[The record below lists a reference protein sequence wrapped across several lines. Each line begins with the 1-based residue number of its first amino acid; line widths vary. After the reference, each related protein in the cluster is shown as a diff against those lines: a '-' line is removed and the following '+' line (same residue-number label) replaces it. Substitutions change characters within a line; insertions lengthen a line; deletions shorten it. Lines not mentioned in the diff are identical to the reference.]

1 MGKDP
6 GGEPAEMSIE
16 TTHAEGLGRVTLAD
30 PPLNILT
37 RSMLAQLRDSLA
49 ELASEPT
56 LRAVLLTATG
66 KHFSAGADVGEHLPP
81 TYRELIPEF
90 LDTVL
95 AIATFPLPV
104 VAAVQGRCLGGGFE
118 VAMSADLI
126 VAAEGASFGQPE
138 ILLGV
143 LPPAACAMLPFLC
156 GRGTASQIVY
166 TGETLSSADA
176 LRAGIVQQ
184 VVPDDHLVEAA
195 LELAGS
201 ITRHSGATLRA
212 AKQML
217 AGGDEAALR
226 EALARAGR
234 IYADQ
239 LMETR
244 DAVEGLR
251 SFMEKRR
258 PTWSH
263 Q

>member
-1 MGKDP
+1 
-6 GGEPAEMSIE
+6 MSIE
-16 TTHAEGLGRVTLAD
+16 TSHAEGLGRVTLTD

-37 RSMLAQLRDSLA
+37 RSMLAQLREGLA
-49 ELASEPT
+49 ELAAEPS
-56 LRAVLLTATG
+56 LRAVLLAATG

-138 ILLGV
+138 IMLGV
-143 LPPAACAMLPFLC
+143 LPPAACALLPFLC
-156 GRGTASQIVY
+156 GRGAAARIVY
-166 TGETLSSADA
+166 TGENLSSADA
-176 LRAGIVQQ
+176 LQAGIVQQ
-184 VVPDDHLVEAA
+184 VVPDDQLEAA
-195 LELAGS
+195 ALQLAQQ
-201 ITRHSGATLRA
+201 ITRHSGATLRS

-217 AGGDEAALR
+217 AGGNEPALR
-226 EALARAGR
+226 EALTHAGR
-234 IYADQ
+234 IYTEQ

-244 DAVEGLR
+244 DAVEGLQ

-258 PTWSH
+258 PTWSN

>member
-1 MGKDP
+1 
-6 GGEPAEMSIE
+6 MSIE
-16 TTHAEGLGRVTLAD
+16 TSHAEGLGRVTLTD

-37 RSMLAQLRDSLA
+37 RSMLARLREGLA
-49 ELASEPT
+49 DLAAEPS

-81 TYRELIPEF
+81 TYEELIPEF

-143 LPPAACAMLPFLC
+143 LPPAACALLPFLC
-156 GRGTASQIVY
+156 GRGAAAEIVY
-166 TGETLSSADA
+166 TGERISAADA
-176 LRAGIVQQ
+176 LQAGIVRH
-184 VVPDDHLVEAA
+184 VFPDDR
-195 LELAGS
+195 LEEESLQLAGR
-201 ITRHSGATLRA
+201 ITRHSGSTLRQ
-212 AKQML
+212 AKRML
-217 AGGDEAALR
+217 AGGNEPALR
-226 EALARAGR
+226 EALTRAGK
-234 IYADQ
+234 IYTGQ

-244 DAVEGLR
+244 DAVEGLQ

-263 Q
+263 R

>member
-1 MGKDP
+1 
-6 GGEPAEMSIE
+6 MSIE
-16 TTHAEGLGRVTLAD
+16 ASHAEGLGRITLTD

-37 RSMLAQLRDSLA
+37 RSMLAQLKKGLA
-49 ELASEPT
+49 ELAAEPS
-56 LRAVLLTATG
+56 LRVVLLTATG

-81 TYRELIPEF
+81 TYEELIPEF

-95 AIATFPLPV
+95 SIATFPLPV

-156 GRGTASQIVY
+156 GRGTAAEIVY
-166 TGETLSSADA
+166 TGEAMSSADA

-184 VVPDDHLVEAA
+184 VVPDDQLEEAA
-195 LELAGS
+195 LVLAGR
-201 ITRHSGATLRA
+201 ITRHSGAALRA
-212 AKQML
+212 GKRML
-217 AGGDEAALR
+217 AGGDESALR
-226 EALARAGR
+226 EALSRAGR
-234 IYADQ
+234 IYTEQ

-244 DAVEGLR
+244 DAVEGLQ

-263 Q
+263 E

>member
-1 MGKDP
+1 
-6 GGEPAEMSIE
+6 MSIE
-16 TTHAEGLGRVTLAD
+16 TSHAEGLGRVTLTD

-37 RSMLAQLRDSLA
+37 RSMLAQLREGLA
-49 ELASEPT
+49 ELAAEPS
-56 LRAVLLTATG
+56 LRAVLLAATG

-138 ILLGV
+138 IMLGV
-143 LPPAACAMLPFLC
+143 LPPAACALLPFLC
-156 GRGTASQIVY
+156 GRGAAARIVY
-166 TGETLSSADA
+166 TGENLSSADA
-176 LRAGIVQQ
+176 LQAGIVQQ
-184 VVPDDHLVEAA
+184 VVPDDQLEAA
-195 LELAGS
+195 ALQLAQR
-201 ITRHSGATLRA
+201 ITRHSGATLRS

-217 AGGDEAALR
+217 AGGNEPALR
-226 EALARAGR
+226 EALTHAGR
-234 IYADQ
+234 IYTEQ

-244 DAVEGLR
+244 DAVEGLQ

-258 PTWSH
+258 PTWSN